1 MPDNQVIPS
10 IALGNHSFRTRLQ
23 MLFLLIMT
31 LSARAYLR
39 NADLQQVHSYSLIL
53 ANGEW
58 LGHGIDESHCE
69 LIRPGGRRPVER
81 QASWA

>member
-53 ANGEW
+53 ADGEW
-58 LGHGIDESHCE
+58 FRARHRRIPLRTYSP
-69 LIRPGGRRPVER
+69 RWAMPG
-81 QASWA
+81 